1 MEQLSQIGIVPI
13 DYSVLESLD
22 DVDNQRKRDGF
33 VEVGTI
39 NGTINGT
46 IEHPTLSPFF
56 AKFAP

>member
-33 VEVGTI
+33 VEGGTI

-46 IEHPTLSPFF
+46 IELPTLFYEVN
-56 AKFAP
+56 